1 MGASA
6 SREKFRESVSSL
18 VEVDVSPDDAEF
30 WSDVTMQYTTTHE
43 RKSLV
48 ELVRCERCAVGI
60 HPACAVDYSEWSG
73 KLGEPGGYYDNR
85 DILRGALLCC
95 KCFDDHLPYVWADDP
110 DHNPD
115 TDIRETRELSL
126 IHI

>member
-1 MGASA
+1 MGG
-6 SREKFRESVSSL
+6 FL
-18 VEVDVSPDDAEF
+18 N
-30 WSDVTMQYTTTHE
+30 E
-43 RKSLV
+43 RI

-95 KCFDDHLPYVWADDP
+95 KCFDEHLPYVWADDP

-115 TDIRETRELSL
+115 TVIRETRESGLP
-126 IHI
+126 